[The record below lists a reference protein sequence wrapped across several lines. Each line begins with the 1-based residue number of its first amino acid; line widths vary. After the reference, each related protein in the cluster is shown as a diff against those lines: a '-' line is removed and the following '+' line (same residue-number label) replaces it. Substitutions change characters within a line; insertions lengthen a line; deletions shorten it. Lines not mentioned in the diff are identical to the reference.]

1 MARLNLR
8 NLDEYDDNFPQKKK
22 FKKRKK
28 FQEEG
33 EKNKTRRAKRQ

>member
-8 NLDEYDDNFPQKKK
+8 NLDEYDDNYPQRKK

-28 FQEEG
+28 FPEDA
-33 EKNKTRRAKRQ
+33 EKIKTRKPKRQ